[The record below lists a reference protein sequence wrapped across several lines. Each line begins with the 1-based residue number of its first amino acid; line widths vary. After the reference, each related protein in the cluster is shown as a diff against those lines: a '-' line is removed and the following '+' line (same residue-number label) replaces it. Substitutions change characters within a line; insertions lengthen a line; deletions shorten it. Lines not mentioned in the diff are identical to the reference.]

1 MVKIVYSIGF
11 ATLKLN
17 SILRSRST
25 LKYIS
30 AEALLPE
37 DLLKEIQKYVQG
49 RMVYIPNSEGS
60 RKKWGE
66 KSGNRNYLNL
76 RNSQIRQKFGEGSN
90 IDQLSELF
98 SLSHDSIKKIVYSK
112 NN

>member
-1 MVKIVYSIGF
+1 M
-11 ATLKLN
+11 
-17 SILRSRST
+17 
-25 LKYIS
+25 KYTN
-30 AEALLPE
+30 AEAILPE
-37 DLLKEIQKYVQG
+37 DLLKEVQKYVQG

-66 KSGNRNYLNL
+66 KSGSRNYLNL
-76 RNSQIRQKFGEGSN
+76 RNGHIRQKFNEGST

-112 NN
+112 NK

>member
-1 MVKIVYSIGF
+1 M
-11 ATLKLN
+11 
-17 SILRSRST
+17 
-25 LKYIS
+25 KYIS
-30 AEALLPE
+30 AETVLPD

-76 RNSQIRQKFGEGSN
+76 RNVQIREKFNEGAT

>member
-1 MVKIVYSIGF
+1 M
-11 ATLKLN
+11 
-17 SILRSRST
+17 
-25 LKYIS
+25 KYIN
-30 AEALLPE
+30 AETLLPE

-66 KSGNRNYLNL
+66 KSGNRNYLIL

>member
-1 MVKIVYSIGF
+1 VKIVYSIGF

-25 LKYIS
+25 LKYTS
-30 AEALLPE
+30 AEAILPE
-37 DLLKEIQKYVQG
+37 ELLKEVQKYVQG
-49 RMVYIPNSEGS
+49 RMVYIPNSAGS

-66 KSGNRNYLNL
+66 TSGNRNYLDL
-76 RNSQIRQKFGEGSN
+76 RNGQIRQKFKEGST